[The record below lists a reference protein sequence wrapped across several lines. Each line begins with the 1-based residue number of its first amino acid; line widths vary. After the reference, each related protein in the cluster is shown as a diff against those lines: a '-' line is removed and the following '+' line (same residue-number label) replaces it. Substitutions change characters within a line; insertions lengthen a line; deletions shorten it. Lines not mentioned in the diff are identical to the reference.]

1 MNDARNPRTNRDQ
14 DKTVSPDKLRNDK
27 AKWKQPDQPDPP
39 RRNPPDPETDYPD
52 AEVGVPR

>member
-27 AKWKQPDQPDPP
+27 AVWKAPDQPDPP
-39 RRNPPDPETDYPD
+39 RRNPPDPDRDYPG
-52 AEVGVPR
+52 ARESVPR